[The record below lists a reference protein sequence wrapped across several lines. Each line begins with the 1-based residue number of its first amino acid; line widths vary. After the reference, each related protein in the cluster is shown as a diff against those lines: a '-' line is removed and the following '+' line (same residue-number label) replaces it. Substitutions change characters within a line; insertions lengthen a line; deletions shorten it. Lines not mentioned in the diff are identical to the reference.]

1 MMAGCTLTGTSQT
14 QHQQGPPAIDS
25 VHYSLQDKVATIR
38 IDDGKRNALS
48 PTVLREIYQALDR
61 AEADGATVILTGR
74 DSVFS
79 AGFDLKVMKRGGF
92 EALGMLRAGY
102 ALTARVMTF
111 PHPVIVACNG
121 HVMAMGV
128 LLMLSADHVIGS
140 RGDFKIAANEVA
152 IGLTMPR
159 VAAAMLRHRLN
170 PATYQRAVVLSEF
183 FEVEGAL
190 TAGFFDEIVEP
201 AELMLQAE
209 ARAAT
214 AQGLDPRAHAASK
227 RRIRAALV
235 HKIRWSI
242 PLDLMDAALMGLRG
256 AKPRQ

>member
-1 MMAGCTLTGTSQT
+1 M
-14 QHQQGPPAIDS
+14 
-25 VHYSLQDKVATIR
+25 
-38 IDDGKRNALS
+38 
-48 PTVLREIYQALDR
+48 
-61 AEADGATVILTGR
+61 
-74 DSVFS
+74 
-79 AGFDLKVMKRGGF
+79 
-92 EALGMLRAGY
+92 
-102 ALTARVMTF
+102 
-111 PHPVIVACNG
+111 
-121 HVMAMGV
+121 
-128 LLMLSADHVIGS
+128 
-140 RGDFKIAANEVA
+140 
-152 IGLTMPR
+152 
-159 VAAAMLRHRLN
+159 
-170 PATYQRAVVLSEF
+170 VLSEF